1 MLTGELLTLFR
12 CVLFAREPVSSVDI
26 CGRTGSPINSI
37 EDVLH
42 AMLMA
47 GDVEVAESTPAGQ
60 RWRTTERWADAVP
73 WRGTSRA
80 HTLREFTKGG

>member
-12 CVLFAREPVSSVDI
+12 CVLFAREPVSAVDI
-26 CGRTGSPINSI
+26 CGRTGQPITSI

-42 AMLMA
+42 AMRMA

-60 RWRTTERWADAVP
+60 RWRVTERWHDARP
-73 WRGTSRA
+73 WRGA
-80 HTLREFTKGG
+80 DKGHTMRQFLSGA